1 MRKKII
7 EEIKELLDEAM
18 EISNK
23 PAFISKDPISIPHRF
38 KLQQDIEI
46 AGFFAAVFA
55 WGNRTTII
63 NKCNE
68 LIGLMGN
75 APYKFMVNHKEE
87 ELKQFLD
94 FKHRTFNSTDILHF
108 IRFLN
113 YHYTIGYKKL
123 GGKIPSLESAFTFNM
138 KIDDGDTENALI
150 GFHDYFFSL
159 EDSPSR
165 TKKHI
170 PTPRNNSS
178 CKRLNMS
185 LRWMVRE
192 DQQGVD
198 FGLWKKIRPSQLV
211 CPLDIHVQRTSQKLK
226 LINSD
231 KADWKTARELTQVLQ
246 TFDDKDPVK
255 YDIALFSL
263 GVNNNRIKE
272 NRDGG

>member
-1 MRKKII
+1 MKKRSR
-7 EEIKELLDEAM
+7 EEIKKILDEALA
-18 EISNK
+18 ISNR
-23 PAFISKDPISIPHRF
+23 PVFIDNDPISIPHRF
-38 KLQQDIEI
+38 ELQQDIEI
-46 AGFFAAVFA
+46 AGFFAAVFS

-68 LIGLMGN
+68 LIGLMEN
-75 APYKFMVNHKEE
+75 TPYQFIVGHKEK
-87 ELKQFLD
+87 ELKRFLD
-94 FKHRTFNSTDILHF
+94 FKHRTFNATDILHF

-113 YHYTIGYKKL
+113 HHYTIGYKKL
-123 GGKIPSLESAFTFNM
+123 GGKTASLESAFTFNM
-138 KIDDGDTENALI
+138 KTDDGDIENALV

-178 CKRLNMS
+178 CKRLNMY
-185 LRWMVRE
+185 LRWMVRK

-211 CPLDIHVQRTSQKLK
+211 CPLDVHVQRTAQQLK

-231 KADWKTARELTQVLQ
+231 KADWKTARELTQRLKE
-246 TFDDKDPVK
+246 FDAHDPVK

-263 GVNNNRIKE
+263 GVNKIQGT
-272 NRDGG
+272 RD